1 MHLFTI
7 IKSHNKLSQ
16 RMKTQ
21 LIGYFF
27 SDAKEALSDKQLQEN
42 MFQKSKMSEINMWI
56 VMFKNVENNTLNFYL
71 YHNIFGFVVKDVNN
85 VILKGLLWREK

>member
-27 SDAKEALSDKQLQEN
+27 SDAKELLSDKQLKQN
-42 MFQKSKMSEINMWI
+42 LSQKSTMSEMNMWI
-56 VMFKNVENNTLNFYL
+56 VMSKNVKNNKLNFYL

-85 VILKGLLWREK
+85 FILKGLL